1 MGTRIILMLRA
12 SVWVESSE
20 DQTSLQLVFIRNNAL
35 YRVFNKEGHKVLGCK
50 TNKKFDFEA
59 IKQLKAS
66 KNMGHFD
73 NQSSFFKRWA

>member
-1 MGTRIILMLRA
+1 MMVHCTGIIGFTLD
-12 SVWVESSE
+12 VV
-20 DQTSLQLVFIRNNAL
+20 L

-50 TNKKFDFEA
+50 TNKKCDFEA

-73 NQSSFFKRWA
+73 NQSSFFKSWA

>member
-1 MGTRIILMLRA
+1 MNLLKHCEHHEQQQQSYVCM
-12 SVWVESSE
+12 
-20 DQTSLQLVFIRNNAL
+20 

-59 IKQLKAS
+59 IKKLKAS

-73 NQSSFFKRWA
+73 NQSSLP